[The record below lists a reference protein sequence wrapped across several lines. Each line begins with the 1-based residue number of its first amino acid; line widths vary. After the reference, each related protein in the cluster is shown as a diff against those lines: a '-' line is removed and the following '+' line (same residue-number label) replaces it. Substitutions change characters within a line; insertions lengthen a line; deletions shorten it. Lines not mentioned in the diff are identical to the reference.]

1 MTHEPTPTAAPT
13 RTHAATPTSS
23 PTPTPTGTNTATPAP
38 HGNPHAHPDP
48 DAHVPAHRDPDAHV
62 LADADADRDE
72 HGNAG
77 TTPTRTHTPTP
88 TPTSPHTATPSDAD
102 ADAHGNASTHAHPH
116 AHRDPDAH
124 VPAHRDPDAHVPA
137 DADADR
143 ANTATPA
150 PDAHPHAHRRPRR
163 PRPRTPRPRRR
174 RRPGRTRPTPTPTR
188 THTPTHTATP
198 TPTPRHTA
206 TPTPT
211 PTHTATSRP
220 TASKS
225 ASTPSTRK
233 SLARPEPHP
242 APASPP
248 SLPSPPAVSPGAASP
263 PLVPVPPAIAV
274 GYALPVPAGVVAAD
288 PTLIGEG
295 SPAPRR
301 TEPAG
306 PVTLPVA
313 PGTAV
318 NAVTAGTLKVIPA
331 GDGTST
337 IVLSGTDGATY
348 TYRNVTA
355 RMAQRTRMNVGTQIG
370 VSGPGGLT
378 FSISVPDVR
387 GAVDADEALQAWAS
401 GLSVN
406 VRALPSTIAPA
417 TAAPA
422 RRQVLLVT
430 DAGAGTAAADVAKS
444 VAGQMVRV
452 QTDTVGDPRSVG
464 GQAPAAQQIAA
475 PGGQQLVVVV
485 LANGTP
491 AQAAAL
497 AARLPAGHDLLW
509 VAPPGTTPKRAAAYR
524 AIVAARPGFRVESLP
539 AALAAVNAPAVNG
552 LARSARAT
560 SAGSWSPAGALAT
573 ATLVAAYA
581 STAYRLESVSAQART
596 EVSWAEEQLGKPY
609 QWGAAGP
616 GSFDCSG
623 LTMVA
628 LAQAG
633 ISVTHNANAQWQQ
646 TKAHPVAE
654 NQLAPG
660 DLVFYAGSD
669 GSLTAPGHVGIYV
682 GDGEIIDAPFTGA
695 NVRFDPLTSISGYV
709 GATDPY
715 AVTPTAGTTAPIP
728 PSGNLAA
735 TAPEPVPELRPDP
748 RRQHLGAQPVPLSEP
763 ALGKRVRLEPR
774 RDQPG
779 LRRVRHPPGAAR
791 RKDGISRTGLGN

>member
-1 MTHEPTPTAAPT
+1 M
-13 RTHAATPTSS
+13 
-23 PTPTPTGTNTATPAP
+23 
-38 HGNPHAHPDP
+38 
-48 DAHVPAHRDPDAHV
+48 
-62 LADADADRDE
+62 
-72 HGNAG
+72 
-77 TTPTRTHTPTP
+77 
-88 TPTSPHTATPSDAD
+88 
-102 ADAHGNASTHAHPH
+102 
-116 AHRDPDAH
+116 
-124 VPAHRDPDAHVPA
+124 
-137 DADADR
+137 
-143 ANTATPA
+143 
-150 PDAHPHAHRRPRR
+150 
-163 PRPRTPRPRRR
+163 
-174 RRPGRTRPTPTPTR
+174 
-188 THTPTHTATP
+188 
-198 TPTPRHTA
+198 
-206 TPTPT
+206 
-211 PTHTATSRP
+211 
-220 TASKS
+220 
-225 ASTPSTRK
+225 
-233 SLARPEPHP
+233 
-242 APASPP
+242 
-248 SLPSPPAVSPGAASP
+248 
-263 PLVPVPPAIAV
+263 
-274 GYALPVPAGVVAAD
+274 VAAD

-295 SPAPRR
+295 SPAPSR

-318 NAVTAGTLKVIPA
+318 DAVTAGTLKVIPA

-355 RMAQRTRMNVGTQIG
+355 RMAQRTRTNVGTQIG

-430 DAGAGTAAADVAKS
+430 DAGAGTAAADLAKS

-497 AARLPAGHDLLW
+497 AARLPAGHDVLW
-509 VAPPGTTPKRAAAYR
+509 VAPPGTTPKQAAAYR

-552 LARSARAT
+552 LARSAGAT

-646 TKAHPVAE
+646 TKARPVAE
-654 NQLAPG
+654 SQLAPG
-660 DLVFYAGSD
+660 DLVFYTGSD

-728 PSGNLAA
+728 ASGNLAA
-735 TAPEPVPELRPDP
+735 PGTPNQYQSFAQTLAGNTWGPSQFPYLNLLWERESGWNPAATNPTSGAFGIPQALPAVKMASAGLDWATDPYTQIIWGIGYIHATYGTPQAAWAHEL
-748 RRQHLGAQPVPLSEP
+748 AFSWY
-763 ALGKRVRLEPR
+763 
-774 RDQPG
+774 
-779 LRRVRHPPGAAR
+779 
-791 RKDGISRTGLGN
+791 